1 MGGDAAG
8 TQGWARTCIW
18 GYGVSDDI
26 YLLDDSQSVVR
37 QDGKEV
43 TSPRVRAVAV
53 LFLSS
58 GRNAW
63 HRTWVKRYSRGSF
76 FRDGRAVDL
85 AVDKR
90 KTPGTVFYLTVLPAF
105 VFCFGSRHFLA
116 TEINTTEPF
125 RHIDL
130 GSARNSLMGRK
141 LADFLDAMLPSSSLW
156 KPQQSRA
163 NSIIVQEVSEDY
175 IDLATYTV
183 LSKGQD
189 KGYNPPM
196 GSYRRQITGTVLG
209 ETEWHWEEMSSTGRT
224 TKVSMRWYNRALEAL
239 AEGRERL
246 HGWG

>member
-8 TQGWARTCIW
+8 TQASARTCIW

-26 YLLDDSQSVVR
+26 YLLDDSRSVVR
-37 QDGKEV
+37 QDGEI

-90 KTPGTVFYLTVLPAF
+90 KKPGTVFYLTVLPAF
-105 VFCFGSRHFLA
+105 VFSFGSRHFLV
-116 TEINTTEPF
+116 TEINTSEPF
-125 RHIDL
+125 RHVDL
-130 GSARNSLMGRK
+130 DSARNSLMECK
-141 LADFLDAMLPSSSLW
+141 LADFLDAMVPSSSLW
-156 KPQQSRA
+156 KPQQSRE
-163 NSIIVQEVSEDY
+163 NSIIVQEVGEDY

-183 LSKGQD
+183 LSNGQD
-189 KGYNPPM
+189 KGYNPAM
-196 GSYRRQITGTVLG
+196 GSYRRQITGTFLG
-209 ETEWHWEEMSSTGRT
+209 ETQWRWDDLPSTGRT